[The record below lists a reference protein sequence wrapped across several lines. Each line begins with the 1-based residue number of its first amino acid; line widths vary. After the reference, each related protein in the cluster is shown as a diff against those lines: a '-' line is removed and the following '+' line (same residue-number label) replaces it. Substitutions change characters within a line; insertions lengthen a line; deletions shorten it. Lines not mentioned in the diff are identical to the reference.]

1 MLSDL
6 LQPDLLP
13 HLLELGLAQ
22 RLGKD
27 VGQLIS
33 SGYVVGLDAP
43 FFQAIPDEVV
53 LNPDVLAPAME
64 DWILG
69 QG

>member
-6 LQPDLLP
+6 PQSNPSP

-22 RLGKD
+22 QLGED
-27 VGQLIS
+27 VCQLIS
-33 SGYVVGLDAP
+33 SGDVVGLNAP
-43 FFQAIPDEVV
+43 FLQAIPDEVIFDS
-53 LNPDVLAPAME
+53 DVLASVME

-69 QG
+69 